1 MNRRWR
7 FRTLF
12 LFWLMFFF
20 LLCFLRITRVVR
32 SRFWDNWAVALC
44 SSFKEEKKNKEWFN
58 YVFCVA
64 FRLVCSW
71 HLRYKRNYEEK
82 INVSVVTNQD
92 LFHAAPLCST
102 IVFLMRLH
110 VPGLIQNEPV
120 SFRSIFSVFAG
131 SDFFRLVKYP
141 AFDFLPRISFS
152 SCLLLRYVDMP
163 GRLLSHLFLGT
174 LFSHTAI
181 KRGRGNPT
189 GIGWIMKNRAPF
201 WNVVLTTLFVASFEF
216 YVFFFC
222 FDVGRADVSLLVGCT
237 YPRNKLRGM
246 PMLRSNFMLNIS
258 GSTARCTL
266 LYISCCTPYSQI
278 LDVGRKSP
286 RSCFLTLFRLFY
298 LPYFNTSLFTVC
310 ASFFSRLLSLG

>member
-1 MNRRWR
+1 M
-7 FRTLF
+7 
-12 LFWLMFFF
+12 
-20 LLCFLRITRVVR
+20 R

-92 LFHAAPLCST
+92 LFHAALLCST

-163 GRLLSHLFLGT
+163 GQLLSHLFLGT

-222 FDVGRADVSLLVGCT
+222 FDVGRADVSCGLLA
-237 YPRNKLRGM
+237 
-246 PMLRSNFMLNIS
+246 
-258 GSTARCTL
+258 ARTL
-266 LYISCCTPYSQI
+266 EINCEECLCFILISCWI
-278 LDVGRKSP
+278 SP
-286 RSCFLTLFRLFY
+286 VQLRAAHYFTYHVALRIRRSLMSAGKALALVF
-298 LPYFNTSLFTVC
+298 
-310 ASFFSRLLSLG
+310 